1 MNKILQAH
9 LALIT
14 ASLIYAATFSVAKEV
29 MPIHVP
35 PSAFVVIRAGS
46 AMVLFWLVSVFFIKE
61 KVDKKD
67 LPRLAVLGAC
77 GVAINQLL
85 FLNGLSIT
93 TPINASIIMVSNPV
107 FVLLT
112 AAILLKE
119 KISLNKITGIVFGI
133 AGALLLLL
141 FNKDFSFGSETIQG
155 DTMVLINSMSW
166 AAYVVLVK
174 PLMQKYNVFTIVK
187 WMFLFGFIY
196 VLPFGLGEFQYINW
210 AAMPVAAWRDILF
223 VVLGST
229 FFAYLLNTYALRAL
243 SPSAV
248 SIYIYF
254 QPFLTTLIAVYYYH
268 NDALD
273 TRKIV
278 SGMLIVTGVFLV
290 SWPLKSSLR
299 SGETDN

>member
-1 MNKILQAH
+1 MNKIFQAH

-35 PSAFVVIRAGS
+35 PSAFVLIRAGS
-46 AMVLFWLVSVFFIKE
+46 AMVLFWLVSAFFIKE
-61 KVDKKD
+61 KTDKKD
-67 LPRLAVLGAC
+67 LPRLAILGVC
-77 GVAINQLL
+77 GVAVNQLL

-119 KISLNKITGIVFGI
+119 KISFNKITGIIFGI

-141 FNKDFSFGSETIQG
+141 FNKNFSFGSETIKG

-174 PLMQKYNVFTIVK
+174 PLMHKYNVFTIVK

-196 VLPFGLGEFQYINW
+196 VLPFGLGEFQHINW
-210 AAMPVAAWRDILF
+210 AVMPATVWRDLLF

-229 FFAYLLNTYALRAL
+229 FLAYLLNTYALRAL

-254 QPFLTTLIAVYYYH
+254 QPFLTTLIAVFYYH
-268 NDALD
+268 NDTLD
-273 TRKIV
+273 SRKIV
-278 SGMLIVTGVFLV
+278 SGMLIITGVFLV
-290 SWPLKSSLR
+290 SWPFTSRK
-299 SGETDN
+299 TDS